1 MMAAKVPSRCCA
13 ASASVGLSLVVSGC
27 CDGRCCSASCGLANI
42 ADDSAIGWYAPDGAA
57 DTYSGPAACGAKL
70 YLAAGCSMAALSA
83 CATADGALIGARKAA
98 ALACGAGAE
107 SMRVGPVWL
116 LVGDAAAAVM
126 LVALDELLVLVDACS
141 SAACAAG
148 SPAPAAALCIA
159 IAYRFN
165 WRCRSILEHKQPHTL
180 DRSLACSSA

>member
-1 MMAAKVPSRCCA
+1 M
-13 ASASVGLSLVVSGC
+13 
-27 CDGRCCSASCGLANI
+27 
-42 ADDSAIGWYAPDGAA
+42 
-57 DTYSGPAACGAKL
+57 
-70 YLAAGCSMAALSA
+70 
-83 CATADGALIGARKAA
+83 
-98 ALACGAGAE
+98 
-107 SMRVGPVWL
+107 GPVWL

-126 LVALDELLVLVDACS
+126 LVALDELLVLVEACS

-180 DRSLACSSA
+180 DRSFEGMTRRRYVWLT